1 MLASFS
7 VVPVGGGTELKEQV
21 AEVLRVIDESGL
33 PYRLNAMST
42 EIEGDWDEVMQV
54 VRAAH
59 DVGRSF
65 TGRVLTS
72 ITIDDR
78 EGATGRIEGKVTD
91 VEQIIGKKLERK
103 PG

>member
-1 MLASFS
+1 MLVAFS
-7 VVPVGGGTELKEQV
+7 VVPVGAGTELKEQI
-21 AEVLRVIDESGL
+21 AEVLKVVDESGL

-42 EIEGDWDEVMQV
+42 EIEGEWDEVMAV

-78 EGATGRIEGKVTD
+78 EGASGRIAGKVND
-91 VEQIIGKKLERK
+91 VEEITGKKMERK
-103 PG
+103 N